1 MTREG
6 LRKHLR
12 EEHLIKSNLRTF
24 LDGKNHKLIQSW
36 WGEEE
41 WKQIEEEEKL
51 VLFVKENYLNI
62 VEEVEK
68 EKG

>member
-1 MTREG
+1 MKRFWCKKCKVKVYRTREG

-41 WKQIEEEEKL
+41 WK
-51 VLFVKENYLNI
+51 
-62 VEEVEK
+62 
-68 EKG
+68 